1 MFVSK
6 TKLLIR
12 RYLLVVAVLS
22 CAPCVLCE
30 TWSAE
35 VSENLEDAEQSL
47 LEEVG
52 SDIPKDVFEDFR
64 TNAIADTEG
73 TFSKFAKD
81 VLEGVQYDGI
91 TFSFQCSTSK
101 KLCDEISKRAL
112 TKREPLKFSHKGWK
126 LTLKGDGE
134 FSSYSVHDNRGR
146 RRLLRFRGGGGC

>member
-35 VSENLEDAEQSL
+35 VSENLEDQSF

-52 SDIPKDVFEDFR
+52 SDIPKKVFEDFR
-64 TNAIADTEG
+64 KNAIADTG
-73 TFSKFAKD
+73 GKFSKFAKD

-101 KLCDEISKRAL
+101 KLCDEISNRAL
-112 TKREPLKFSHKGWK
+112 NNQEPLKFSHKGWK
-126 LTLKGDGE
+126 LTLKGDGK
-134 FSSYSVHDNRGR
+134 FSSYSVHDNHGR
-146 RRLLRFRGGGGC
+146 RRLLRFRGGRGC